1 MFRVLEQALG
11 LLLVCLAFDSR
22 HLEHQVISITDVN
35 GRERIGQQDL
45 ASGVF
50 RLQGLL
56 GQVTAVAIVLNVID
70 AKKGLVPL
78 VIVLSLLVRLGSRNL
93 RSNLLD
99 VLDSL
104 CTDYPDVRAYRGF
117 NQLAAQSILAA
128 SLHDGFQPWFSGKP
142 R

>member
-22 HLEHQVISITDVN
+22 HLEHQVISITDVY

-45 ASGVF
+45 ASGVL
-50 RLQGLL
+50 RLHGLL

-78 VIVLSLLVRLGSRNL
+78 VIVLSLLVRLGRRNL

-99 VLDSL
+99 VLDRL

-117 NQLAAQSILAA
+117 NQPVAQSILAA
-128 SLHDGFQPWFSGKP
+128 SLHDGFQPWFSSKP